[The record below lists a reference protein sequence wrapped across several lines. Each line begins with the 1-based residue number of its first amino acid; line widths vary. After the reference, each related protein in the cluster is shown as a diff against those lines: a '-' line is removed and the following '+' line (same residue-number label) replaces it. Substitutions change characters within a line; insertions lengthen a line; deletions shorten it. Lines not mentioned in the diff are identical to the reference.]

1 MGWLIF
7 FAIVVL
13 ILLLLLLL
21 SSLKVEFAYDGDIR
35 LRVSFLFFTIFKYPA
50 DKKTKRKK
58 RGKPEK
64 TDKTDTPPEQS
75 EGAAAESSEESGES
89 APQSGKSE
97 NKSEKKGAAKKKL
110 SLAEIIEVAKLVL
123 DSLGKPLKK
132 LLKRSQIHHMLIN
145 ITCGGEDAAAA
156 ALNFG
161 KMNILV
167 GNALGWLASIF
178 TLEPADDIHIGV
190 DFYSEDTKA
199 EVSFVLKA
207 SVLTAL
213 AFLLTLV
220 GRAVR
225 YYLKNPGAQ
234 KAVGKLI

>member
-7 FAIVVL
+7 FVIVVL
-13 ILLLLLLL
+13 ILLLLL

-35 LRVSFLFFTIFKYPA
+35 LRVSYLFFTIFKYPA
-50 DKKTKRKK
+50 DKKKTKRKK
-58 RGKPEK
+58 RGKSEK
-64 TDKTDTPPEQS
+64 TDKTDKTPEQS
-75 EGAAAESSEESGES
+75 EGAAAEASEESGEA
-89 APQSGKSE
+89 APQSGKSV

-167 GNALGWLASIF
+167 GNALGWLASFF